1 MNFILFDYFKNKPKI
16 KLEKYNFMYD
26 TIIDFVIW

>member
-1 MNFILFDYFKNKPKI
+1 MNIILFDYFQNVNKI
-16 KLEKYNFMYD
+16 KLEKYNFMDD